1 VWRVQLVFRGLA
13 SGYTKAMVET
23 RRHNRS
29 LFWEAHER
37 IYGLTAAEE
46 LTMFCECGG
55 VGCLA
60 RLAVP
65 LSEIRRIRQHP
76 DRFIVQRGHETPEV
90 ERIVERAPQW
100 SVVEQI
106 HDRQLPKSSA

>member
-13 SGYTKAMVET
+13 WGYTKAMAGMS
-23 RRHNRS
+23 RHNRS
-29 LFWEAHER
+29 HFWEAHER
-37 IYGLTAAEE
+37 IYGLTALGQ
-46 LTMFCECGG
+46 LTSSCECGR

-65 LSEIRRIRQHP
+65 LSEIRRIRRHP
-76 DRFIVQRGHETPEV
+76 DWFIVQRGHENPEV

-106 HDRQLPKSSA
+106 HDRQLANRSA